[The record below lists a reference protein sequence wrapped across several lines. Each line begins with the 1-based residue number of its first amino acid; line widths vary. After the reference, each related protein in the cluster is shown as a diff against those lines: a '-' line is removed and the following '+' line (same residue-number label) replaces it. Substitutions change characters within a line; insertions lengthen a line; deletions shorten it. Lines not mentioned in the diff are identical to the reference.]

1 LRCYSVHVC
10 LVSDQPTPN
19 LIPACD
25 PVFKPQLCVLLV
37 SKAMTTRAFD
47 LETVLKGRGVE
58 CERLPVENPYDYDGV
73 RRLLIDWVGKVDNA
87 DVALNATGGTKIMA
101 FAAYRVFLERN
112 LPIFYVHPEQDQI
125 VWLNPKQEVRDIPD
139 HVSLPEFLQAHGYQ
153 VVSLKKSV
161 FGAEFEQLT
170 RDLISGIAKYAN
182 ALAVF
187 NFLASSADKKPGL
200 LSRPIDFGKRKR
212 REFDELLKLFADAGL
227 LHVEK
232 GRLRFASE
240 EARFFVNGGWLEN
253 YLYNILVRNRERFKL
268 QDYAMSLEIRS
279 RSGTENEIDVTFL
292 KNNRLHL
299 IECKTKKFVGEYTKG
314 AETLYKM
321 DTLRDLG
328 GQQTRSLLV
337 SYQNIPP
344 YDEQRARDLRI
355 KVLDHR
361 LLQKLEYELLQWIG

>member
-1 LRCYSVHVC
+1 
-10 LVSDQPTPN
+10 
-19 LIPACD
+19 
-25 PVFKPQLCVLLV
+25 
-37 SKAMTTRAFD
+37 
-47 LETVLKGRGVE
+47 
-58 CERLPVENPYDYDGV
+58 
-73 RRLLIDWVGKVDNA
+73 
-87 DVALNATGGTKIMA
+87 
-101 FAAYRVFLERN
+101 
-112 LPIFYVHPEQDQI
+112 
-125 VWLNPKQEVRDIPD
+125 
-139 HVSLPEFLQAHGYQ
+139 
-153 VVSLKKSV
+153 
-161 FGAEFEQLT
+161 
-170 RDLISGIAKYAN
+170 
-182 ALAVF
+182 
-187 NFLASSADKKPGL
+187 
-200 LSRPIDFGKRKR
+200 
-212 REFDELLKLFADAGL
+212 
-227 LHVEK
+227 
-232 GRLRFASE
+232 
-240 EARFFVNGGWLEN
+240 
-253 YLYNILVRNRERFKL
+253 L